1 MSYYHTCP
9 RCGSNLDPGE
19 VCTDCQEK
27 EMTKRPNLLRVSQ
40 ELTAYEDPDR
50 VLAALGAMLGKEP
63 LPEGQTNNE
72 KFNTLLNRCGHPR
85 DVHHMLLALGKKK
98 TPADAADTDEGQGG
112 TR

>member
-63 LPEGQTNNE
+63 LPEGQI
-72 KFNTLLNRCGHPR
+72 
-85 DVHHMLLALGKKK
+85 KKAAIG
-98 TPADAADTDEGQGG
+98 ADDTDNGKVEHIDTVSVFTIQEN
-112 TR
+112 